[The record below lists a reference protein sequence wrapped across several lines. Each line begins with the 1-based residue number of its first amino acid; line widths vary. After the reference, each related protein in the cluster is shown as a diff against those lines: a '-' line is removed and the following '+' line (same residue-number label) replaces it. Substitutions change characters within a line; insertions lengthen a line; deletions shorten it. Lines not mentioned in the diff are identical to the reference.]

1 MSHNCDLH
9 YSCNNARTFNPLPW
23 VRLGNQTLISTTT
36 TRPAAGKFL
45 THCAT
50 VGTPIHVIT
59 KCQSSSFFFISVSIP
74 LHKIHYNL
82 PILPLMNVFVV
93 FSSWIKVKLTGTS
106 PTCFGGDKLSFLLK
120 EMLSHR
126 GYACLALVDAP
137 GRYLESEKPSG
148 PEFPMGG
155 S

>member
-1 MSHNCDLH
+1 
-9 YSCNNARTFNPLPW
+9 
-23 VRLGNQTLISTTT
+23 
-36 TRPAAGKFL
+36 
-45 THCAT
+45 
-50 VGTPIHVIT
+50 
-59 KCQSSSFFFISVSIP
+59 
-74 LHKIHYNL
+74 
-82 PILPLMNVFVV
+82 MNVFAV

-126 GYACLALVDAP
+126 GYACLTLVDAP